1 MFSTKWSTSSETQTF
16 SRFAVWILQCFWNIH
31 AHNLNVCRD
40 SMTFGCSSPTA
51 RAHPGWAAGQKKT
64 LVQAS
69 WSKIWYELWRKFEPT
84 WAKWISL
91 WFRHFDVLKVPHT
104 TMFADQTL
112 WHHQSFRHSQ
122 VENDL
127 GIPDFLFSSLET
139 DQLALRHPFAR
150 KHILLQPHQ
159 KTGGWTPWCVGFK
172 RPLLLLVFWCL
183 TFPNSSKQTQFPFLT
198 PWDVLPLPTSV
209 HLASHGGHGLSVPG
223 GLQMAW
229 SLDTRNEHPFWG
241 VSHQRN
247 TLIRWVKMSHS
258 WLPEKRSKWL
268 KLLLL

>member
-1 MFSTKWSTSSETQTF
+1 
-16 SRFAVWILQCFWNIH
+16 
-31 AHNLNVCRD
+31 
-40 SMTFGCSSPTA
+40 MTFGCSSPTA
-51 RAHPGWAAGQKKT
+51 RAHPGWAAGQKKKRRYKHPG
-64 LVQAS
+64 VR
-69 WSKIWYELWRKFEPT
+69 YDMNFEEKLNQPE
-84 WAKWISL
+84 
-91 WFRHFDVLKVPHT
+91 
-104 TMFADQTL
+104 Q
-112 WHHQSFRHSQ
+112 
-122 VENDL
+122 N
-127 GIPDFLFSSLET
+127 GFLFGFDILMCLRYPIQQSYNNVCRPNIVAPPIFSTFPSRKWPGNPRLLSSLET
-139 DQLALRHPFAR
+139 DQPALRHPFAR

-229 SLDTRNEHPFWG
+229 SLDTRNEHLFWG

-258 WLPEKRSKWL
+258 WLPEKDQNGWSYYCCK
-268 KLLLL
+268 